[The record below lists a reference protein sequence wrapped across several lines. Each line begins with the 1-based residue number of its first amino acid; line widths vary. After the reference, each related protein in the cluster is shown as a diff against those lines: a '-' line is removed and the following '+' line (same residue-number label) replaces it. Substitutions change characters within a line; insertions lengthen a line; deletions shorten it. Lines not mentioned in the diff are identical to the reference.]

1 MSRQLEVIIR
11 CPGQPE
17 RRIILGEGTSRIG
30 RAEDSELVLSDA
42 GVSRNHARISIKDRG
57 AFIEDMGSGN
67 GTFFQ
72 GKRVQRQELH
82 DGDEV
87 LIDPF
92 ILRFRVHEVG
102 DDKDGITAELEEVD
116 DDDTVRVSLRS
127 TPAQETEERPAL
139 SAPLGQLVTIR
150 GQRLRELYTI
160 EGSLTLGRSEGR
172 GVILF
177 DPAASRNHA
186 LIEYVGHNFWLRD
199 DGSANGTFVNSS
211 RVREQC
217 LRDGDRVR
225 IGGTEFRF
233 EIHTP
238 AAAAGW
244 VQEQETRVRG
254 MERPAPLPIPA
265 AVVAA
270 SAEPRPPLGPVQL
283 AIIAAV
289 GGFLVV
295 AMMLLGGFV
304 TLQLM
309 DSEPAPAT
317 SESGSMAELDPEVVE
332 RVVQLMERGSVHFEA
347 GRYLDAASQFYSVL
361 KLAPGHAEAERQG
374 YIACELLMVE
384 TLRSALVLRNLSD
397 EAKESR
403 RKAAKREARLA
414 LRAVRDARK
423 ATKQWRSAG
432 SEASR
437 ALASAQLRLERAWL
451 DLREVSVFSSD
462 DAQLQELLQVVDTL
476 RASGG

>member
-1 MSRQLEVIIR
+1 
-11 CPGQPE
+11 
-17 RRIILGEGTSRIG
+17 
-30 RAEDSELVLSDA
+30 
-42 GVSRNHARISIKDRG
+42 
-57 AFIEDMGSGN
+57 
-67 GTFFQ
+67 
-72 GKRVQRQELH
+72 
-82 DGDEV
+82 
-87 LIDPF
+87 
-92 ILRFRVHEVG
+92 
-102 DDKDGITAELEEVD
+102 
-116 DDDTVRVSLRS
+116 
-127 TPAQETEERPAL
+127 
-139 SAPLGQLVTIR
+139 
-150 GQRLRELYTI
+150 
-160 EGSLTLGRSEGR
+160 
-172 GVILF
+172 
-177 DPAASRNHA
+177 
-186 LIEYVGHNFWLRD
+186 
-199 DGSANGTFVNSS
+199 
-211 RVREQC
+211 
-217 LRDGDRVR
+217 
-225 IGGTEFRF
+225 
-233 EIHTP
+233 
-238 AAAAGW
+238 
-244 VQEQETRVRG
+244 
-254 MERPAPLPIPA
+254 
-265 AVVAA
+265 
-270 SAEPRPPLGPVQL
+270 VQL

-309 DSEPAPAT
+309 DSEPAPGT
-317 SESGSMAELDPEVVE
+317 RESGSMAELDPEVVE

>member
-1 MSRQLEVIIR
+1 
-11 CPGQPE
+11 
-17 RRIILGEGTSRIG
+17 
-30 RAEDSELVLSDA
+30 
-42 GVSRNHARISIKDRG
+42 
-57 AFIEDMGSGN
+57 
-67 GTFFQ
+67 
-72 GKRVQRQELH
+72 
-82 DGDEV
+82 
-87 LIDPF
+87 
-92 ILRFRVHEVG
+92 
-102 DDKDGITAELEEVD
+102 
-116 DDDTVRVSLRS
+116 
-127 TPAQETEERPAL
+127 
-139 SAPLGQLVTIR
+139 VTIR

-361 KLAPGHAEAERQG
+361 KLAPGHVEAERQG

-384 TLRSALVLRNLSD
+384 TLRSALVQRNLSD

-476 RASGG
+476 RAIGG